1 MFSRFEV
8 LLTAPRAVG
17 VALHPLADALA
28 VFAALPPAELDI
40 TLPGT
45 TGGLDLEAGDAAATG
60 GGGRTHARVDTAE
73 PPRAAPPPPAAS
85 GGEAYLLAPHA
96 LLREAVDD
104 LEWAAG
110 VAGGTARLAL
120 DRDPPGARLLA
131 AGAGGTV
138 EVALPTDRLD
148 AFEMPFPTARHAYRH
163 RHLRAAFG
171 APPPHAARLATSP
184 HPRSRPSSRSTA
196 RACSASRTWS
206 RSRPA
211 PRRAGRRRSSSLPC
225 CPRWMWGGM
234 VRAAM
239 KAGVAVA
246 MSEGFAFFR
255 CCCEYI

>member
-1 MFSRFEV
+1 VFSRFEV
-8 LLTAPRAVG
+8 PPTAPRAVG

-45 TGGLDLEAGDAAATG
+45 AGGLDLEAGDAAATG

-148 AFEMPFPTARHAYRH
+148 AFDMPFPTARHAYRH

-171 APPPHAARLATSP
+171 APP
-184 HPRSRPSSRSTA
+184 
-196 RACSASRTWS
+196 
-206 RSRPA
+206 A
-211 PRRAGRRRSSSLPC
+211 PRGASGDLPPPPIASKLAVDGTGVLRVTHMVPLEAGAAPGGPAAVIQFAMLPEVDVGGDGESSDE
-225 CPRWMWGGM
+225 GGS
-234 VRAAM
+234 
-239 KAGVAVA
+239 GGGD
-246 MSEGFAFFR
+246 E
-255 CCCEYI
+255 